1 MPLAW
6 IDPLNTVRDVAPGN
20 PTLIYHPDVAAFY
33 TVEVPEGTTNGAT
46 LQDGVWVN
54 PPPPAPVEPQP
65 PSAEAEAASIR
76 SRRNTM
82 LADSDWTQVADA
94 PVDKNAWAV
103 YRQALREVP
112 QQPGFPFSVVW
123 PEAPK

>member
-6 IDPLNTVRDVAPGN
+6 IDPFNTVRDVAPGN

-54 PPPPAPVEPQP
+54 LPPPAPVEPQP
-65 PSAEAEAASIR
+65 PSIESEAASIR

-112 QQPGFPFSVVW
+112 QQPGFPSSVVW